1 MASIPWWRRLFG
13 RQTEPPAIPPPV
25 AEPQHLASEEEVFL
39 AQLVQDLG
47 DGKRRDQVSSPDVLQ
62 RLDALWKSGHER
74 LAIEWTEKLLG
85 VPGVPPEHT
94 AALRAS
100 LVERY
105 EQRGELD
112 VAIPHL
118 ELLVTSEPHALRAHY
133 LLAEHARKRADH
145 ERALRHYEAVLGRDV
160 DYPNVRVRVERLRQ
174 LTGRTAPVAGE
185 TIAAGDVAGVQ
196 AGARYRLIRELGRGA
211 TGVVYLARDAELD
224 REVAVKLL
232 HPHLAGTERAD
243 ALARFFHEARVMA
256 SLRHP
261 NVVAVLDMDEASR
274 RIVMELAAGGT
285 LRDVLR
291 ERGPRSLRRAME
303 RHGQVLSALA
313 AAHRRGI
320 VHCDLKPANL
330 MFRRDADLPGV
341 EIMLGDFGVAHLPDA
356 SGKLAA
362 DGTRVGDAGGAEPS
376 GPVPVALSAMPSSR
390 RTAIGTLA
398 YMAPEQRRGEVS
410 PAADVYASGVVLF
423 EMLTGRTPGSRA
435 GVIGSLREAADF
447 RLPGE
452 VFADAPSLAPDIQ
465 DHIDRISDPDPAKR
479 PTTMQALNESQRLR
493 ERIIAAGAS

>member
-1 MASIPWWRRLFG
+1 MAWWKRLLG
-13 RQTEPPAIPPPV
+13 KKDAAPAEISAPPAP
-25 AEPQHLASEEEVFL
+25 EPQHLGSEEEVFL
-39 AQLVQDLG
+39 AQLVADLA
-47 DGKRRDQVSSPDVLQ
+47 DGKRRDEIASKDVLDKIQ
-62 RLDALWKSGHER
+62 GVWTSGHER
-74 LAIEWTEKLLG
+74 LAIEWMEKLLS
-85 VPGVPPEHT
+85 VPEVPLAST
-94 AALRAS
+94 APLRAV

-105 EQRGELD
+105 EQRGELET
-112 VAIPHL
+112 AQHHL
-118 ELLVTSEPHALRAHY
+118 ERLTSEESYALRAHY
-133 LLAEHARKRADH
+133 LLAEHARKKGDH

-174 LTGRTAPVAGE
+174 LTGRSAPVAGE

-196 AGARYRLIRELGRGA
+196 AGARYRLVRELGRGA

-224 REVAVKLL
+224 RDVAVKLL

-291 ERGPRSLRRAME
+291 ERGPRPLRRAIE
-303 RHGQVLSALA
+303 RHGQILSALA

-330 MFRRDADLPGV
+330 MFRRDVDLPGAEV
-341 EIMLGDFGVAHLPDA
+341 MLGDFGVAHLPDA
-356 SGKLAA
+356 SGQI
-362 DGTRVGDAGGAEPS
+362 GAIAKKAEA
-376 GPVPVALSAMPSSR
+376 V
-390 RTAIGTLA
+390 GTLA

-410 PAADVYASGVVLF
+410 PASDIYACAVVLF
-423 EMLTGRTPGSRA
+423 ENVTARTPWQRA
-435 GVIGSLREAADF
+435 LSAAIRSAEDF
-447 RLPGE
+447 RLPE
-452 VFADAPSLAPDIQ
+452 AVFAGIGKELADDVQ
-465 DHIDRISDPDPAKR
+465 HHLMRLGDPDPAKR
-479 PTTMQALNESQRLR
+479 PTTTQALIESQRLR
-493 ERIIAAGAS
+493 ERIIAAGAV